1 MKREPGA
8 WGYNWATLFL
18 GDINTET
25 SPPGLGLDA
34 RLMTL
39 LCKKI
44 TVVKSK
50 EVKSDGLIHNRIGK
64 SGRIF

>member
-1 MKREPGA
+1 METGA
-8 WGYNWATLFL
+8 WGHNWATLFL
-18 GDINTET
+18 WDINTET
-25 SPPGLGLDA
+25 GPPGLGLDA

-50 EVKSDGLIHNRIGK
+50 EVKIKWLNS
-64 SGRIF
+64 